1 MTRDDFDDKTKEM
14 LRRRVNGICSN
25 PNCNHPTQC
34 ASQSNSNKIE
44 YIGVAA
50 HICAASE
57 GGPRYDENQ
66 SPEERSSIDNGIHL
80 CSNCAT
86 MIDKNN
92 GIDYSATTLREW
104 KKQAE
109 KRAREAFQMQ
119 IRNNGWVVI
128 EFDNIETN
136 YLAPLTGI
144 GLNQKHIK
152 VCPRFG
158 NTIAEVKKYLNLNH
172 SCCLYGKSGSGKSLT
187 AYQIAY
193 DYYNEGY
200 QILKLKSDYNKDE
213 VEIPYKDKLFLII
226 DNAHNYNENL
236 IEDICN
242 KTKQDILALFVSSS
256 EIYSVDTTENE
267 IPKIEQVINPIKTK
281 SLYNIELNLTDAIK
295 SIKNFCLKNMTQI
308 LPVVQSLDNMI
319 GENDLDQPI
328 ERRIEIASRQQTPWL
343 FNYILTGGWQNAR
356 KEIVNVKTSSRADS
370 LILLIAIYQICTLD
384 KGTTVK
390 TIAEKIK
397 TYNNSLDWFRQS
409 FKILKE
415 KELLVFDGQYVK
427 LKHIEHSRR
436 SLSVLEQEKNKNVIN
451 FIAKTIEECLL
462 DLDNKKG
469 IYSLLNAINYNCR
482 DFFHYISPF
491 KTDFIIQ
498 LSKKFLYDT
507 NYDEY
512 NIYIFEEL
520 IQYLGEQRKD
530 ILKKYKSAIN
540 RWVIDVNEHTAY
552 ALHKLLNTCINE
564 KLYKTKEFL
573 KLDSEYAKK
582 LANLLSDPK
591 ISQKVYCLSEF
602 FGRLRFFISNK
613 FKKTYSENLQVI
625 KYNLSNYNDLFY
637 YSSFCKNIFLKPN
650 FLFESFNINKDSIIK
665 LFNNDCV
672 EFYNYAYEIFYYV
685 FYFGPLEIRTNSKQ
699 RTIAKSFVA
708 KLNAEDIAK
717 RMNKISKRE
726 IRRIGE
732 ILHFIGYFDKKKH
745 EEIVK
750 LLDFEYLKQFISF
763 KDINFDVTT
772 LNTIAY
778 SKYGL
783 KKVRELYL
791 SNIENIDTFMYK
803 SCYCIPDIIVEE
815 LQKNPK
821 KTVNL
826 GMSCATWDCALL
838 ALQEIFKVNKDVA
851 EKIFLENIEKVREAI
866 YLPQA
871 PCLEHAVEFLEF
883 IEQAFPK
890 SKNKIFENIN
900 LAKIKIN
907 WQNRLNGS
915 DLEKN
920 TALKLIEMAKQ
931 TKLSIKQVAELLET

>member
-1 MTRDDFDDKTKEM
+1 MARDDFDDNTKEI

-25 PNCNHPTQC
+25 PKCNHPTQC
-34 ASQSNSNKIE
+34 ASLSNSNKIE

-57 GGPRYDENQ
+57 GGPRYDREQ

-128 EFDNIETN
+128 EFDNLETN
-136 YLAPLTGI
+136 YLAPLIGV

-152 VCPRFG
+152 VCPRFE
-158 NTIAEVKKYLNLNH
+158 NTIVEVKKYLKLNH

-213 VEIPYKDKLFLII
+213 VEIPYEDKLFLII
-226 DNAHNYNENL
+226 DNAHNYDENL

-242 KTKQDILALFVSSS
+242 KTKQDILALFISSS
-256 EIYSVDTTENE
+256 EIYSVNSSENE
-267 IPKIEQVINPIKTK
+267 IPQIKQIINPIKTK
-281 SLYNIELNLTDAIK
+281 SIYNIELNLTDAIK
-295 SIKNFCLKNMTQI
+295 SIKNFCLKNKTKI

-328 ERRIEIASRQQTPWL
+328 ERRIEIASRQETPWF

-356 KEIVNVKTSSRADS
+356 KEIANVKTSSRADL
-370 LILLIAIYQICTLD
+370 LILLIAIYQIFTLD

-397 TYNNSLDWFRQS
+397 AYNASVDWFRQS
-409 FKILKE
+409 FKILKD

-436 SLSVLEQEKNKNVIN
+436 SLSVLEQEKNKDVIN
-451 FIAKTIEECLL
+451 FIAKAIEECLM

-482 DFFHYISPF
+482 DFFYYISPF
-491 KTDFIIQ
+491 KTNFIIQ
-498 LSKKFLYDT
+498 LSEKLLYDT

-512 NIYIFEEL
+512 NIYIFEE
-520 IQYLGEQRKD
+520 IIKYLREQKKD
-530 ILKKYKSAIN
+530 VLEKYKSIIN
-540 RWVIDVNEHTAY
+540 SWVLDVNGHTGY
-552 ALHKLLNTCINE
+552 ALHKLLNTCVNE
-564 KLYKTKEFL
+564 KLYETKNFL
-573 KLDSEYAKK
+573 KLDLDYAKT
-582 LANLLSDPK
+582 LANLLSDKK
-591 ISQKVYCLSEF
+591 ISQEVYCLSEF
-602 FGRLRFFISNK
+602 FGRLRFFISK
-613 FKKTYSENLQVI
+613 TFKKTYSENLHVI

-637 YSSFCKNIFLKPN
+637 YSSLCKNIFLESGL
-650 FLFESFNINKDSIIK
+650 LFKSLNSNKECIIN
-665 LFNNDCV
+665 LFNNDCI
-672 EFYNYAYEIFYYV
+672 EFYNYAYEIFYYA
-685 FYFGPLEIRTNSKQ
+685 FLFGPLEIRTNKKQ
-699 RTIAKSFVA
+699 RKFVKNFVA
-708 KLNAEDIAK
+708 ELNAEYIAK

-732 ILHFIGYFDKKKH
+732 ILHFIGYFNKNKF

-750 LLDFEYLKQFISF
+750 LLNFEYLKQYISYE
-763 KDINFDVTT
+763 DRNFDVTT
-772 LNTIAY
+772 LNIIAY
-778 SKYGL
+778 SKYGM

-791 SNIENIDTFMYK
+791 SNIENIDTFLYK

-815 LQKNPK
+815 LLKHPK
-821 KTVNL
+821 KTVDL
-826 GMSCATWDCALL
+826 KMSCIAWEDALL
-838 ALQEIFKVNKDVA
+838 ALQAICKINTDIA
-851 EKIFLENIEKVREAI
+851 EKIFLDNIEKIKEAI
-866 YLPQA
+866 YLPQNTG
-871 PCLEHAVEFLEF
+871 LEHAIDFLEF
-883 IEQAFPK
+883 IEQSFPE

-900 LAKIKIN
+900 LGKIKIN
-907 WQNRLNGS
+907 WQNRLNGA

-931 TKLSIKQVAELLET
+931 TKLPITQIIESLKI

>member
-1 MTRDDFDDKTKEM
+1 MARDDFDDNTKEI

-25 PNCNHPTQC
+25 PKCNHPTQC
-34 ASQSNSNKIE
+34 ASLSNSNKIE

-57 GGPRYDENQ
+57 GGPRYDREQ

-128 EFDNIETN
+128 EFDNLETN
-136 YLAPLTGI
+136 YLAPLIGV

-152 VCPRFG
+152 ICPRFE
-158 NTIAEVKKYLNLNH
+158 NTIVEVKKYLKLNH

-213 VEIPYKDKLFLII
+213 VEIPYEDKLFLII
-226 DNAHNYNENL
+226 DNAHNYDENL

-242 KTKQDILALFVSSS
+242 KTKQDILALFISSS
-256 EIYSVDTTENE
+256 EIYSVNSSENE
-267 IPKIEQVINPIKTK
+267 IPQIKQIINPIKTK
-281 SLYNIELNLTDAIK
+281 SIYNIELNLTDAIK
-295 SIKNFCLKNMTQI
+295 SIKNFCLKNKTKI

-328 ERRIEIASRQQTPWL
+328 ERRIEIASRQETPWF

-356 KEIVNVKTSSRADS
+356 KEIANVKTSSRADL
-370 LILLIAIYQICTLD
+370 LILLIAIYQIFTLD

-397 TYNNSLDWFRQS
+397 AYNASVDWFRQS
-409 FKILKE
+409 FKILKD

-436 SLSVLEQEKNKNVIN
+436 SLSVLEQEKNKDVIN
-451 FIAKTIEECLL
+451 FIAKAIEECLM

-482 DFFHYISPF
+482 DFFYYISPF
-491 KTDFIIQ
+491 KTNFIIQ
-498 LSKKFLYDT
+498 LSEKLLYDT

-512 NIYIFEEL
+512 NIYIFEE
-520 IQYLGEQRKD
+520 IIKYLREQKKD
-530 ILKKYKSAIN
+530 VLEKYKSIIN
-540 RWVIDVNEHTAY
+540 SWVLDVNGHTGY
-552 ALHKLLNTCINE
+552 ALHKLLNTCVNE
-564 KLYKTKEFL
+564 KLYETKEFL
-573 KLDSEYAKK
+573 KLDSEYATK
-582 LANLLSDPK
+582 LANLLSEKK
-591 ISQKVYCLSEF
+591 ISQEVYCLSEF
-602 FGRLRFFISNK
+602 FGRLRFFIPKK

-637 YSSFCKNIFLKPN
+637 YSSLCKNIFLNPN
-650 FLFESFNINKDSIIK
+650 SLFESFNVNKDSIIK
-665 LFNNDCV
+665 LFNNDCI
-672 EFYNYAYEIFYYV
+672 EFYNYAYEIFYDV

-699 RTIAKSFVA
+699 RKIAKSFVA
-708 KLNAEDIAK
+708 ELNAEDIAK

-732 ILHFIGYFDKKKH
+732 ILHFIGYFDKKRH

-763 KDINFDVTT
+763 KDINFDITT
-772 LNTIAY
+772 LNIIAY
-778 SKYGL
+778 SKYGM

-791 SNIENIDTFMYK
+791 SNIENIDTFLYK
-803 SCYCIPDIIVEE
+803 SCYCVPDIIVEE
-815 LQKNPK
+815 LLKHPK
-821 KTVNL
+821 KTVDL
-826 GMSCATWDCALL
+826 KMSCIAWEDALL
-838 ALQEIFKVNKDVA
+838 ALQAICKINTDIA
-851 EKIFLENIEKVREAI
+851 EKIFLDNIEKIKEAI
-866 YLPQA
+866 YLPQNTG
-871 PCLEHAVEFLEF
+871 LEHTINFLEF
-883 IEQAFPK
+883 IEQSFPE

-900 LAKIKIN
+900 LGKIKIN
-907 WQNRLNGS
+907 WQNRLNGA

-920 TALKLIEMAKQ
+920 TVLKLIEMAKQ
-931 TKLSIKQVAELLET
+931 TKLPITQIIESLKI